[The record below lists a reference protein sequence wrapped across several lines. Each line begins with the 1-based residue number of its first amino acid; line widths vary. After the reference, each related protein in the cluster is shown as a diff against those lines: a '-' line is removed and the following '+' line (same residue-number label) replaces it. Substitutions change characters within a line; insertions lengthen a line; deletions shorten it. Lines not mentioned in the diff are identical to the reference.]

1 MTNTYTA
8 KYHCIFDDD
17 ASMQTFKTAL
27 LAFMASHPEVKIIDE
42 FLNETIQSLPTTMT
56 PRPTP
61 TPEPTNTPNPTP
73 TAT

>member
-1 MTNTYTA
+1 
-8 KYHCIFDDD
+8 
-17 ASMQTFKTAL
+17 
-27 LAFMASHPEVKIIDE
+27 MASHPEVKIIDE